1 MDDLANKVWYV
12 VKTKPQ
18 QNQRA
23 KDNLARLGHNVFSPY
38 RNVSLNRANKIITKR
53 QLAFPGYL
61 FVNIDQRNRQS
72 INSTFGVSYLLC
84 DGFKKP
90 LAVKSKIMK
99 QLFENCSS
107 DGELTLDR
115 DLQPGDKV
123 RIFKGPLLNSLAS
136 ISTLKDNDKA
146 LVFLQL
152 MGQFSSVQIS
162 RSSLEKVG

>member
-1 MDDLANKVWYV
+1 MDDRTGKVWYV

-18 QNQRA
+18 QDQRA
-23 KDNLARLGHNVFSPY
+23 KDNLARLGHHVFSPY
-38 RNVSLNRANKIITKR
+38 RNVSFTRSNKIFTNR
-53 QLAFPGYL
+53 QSVFPGYL
-61 FVNIDQRNRQS
+61 FININKRNSQS

-90 LAVKSKIMK
+90 IAVKPKIMK
-99 QLFENCSS
+99 QLFESCCS
-107 DGELTLDR
+107 DGELTLKN

-123 RIFKGPLLNSLAS
+123 RIFKGPLLNSLAY

-146 LVFLQL
+146 LVFLEL
-152 MGQFSSVQIS
+152 MGQFSSVHIS